1 MPDKLI
7 IFDYSGTLSLEMAVF
22 ARPDNLMKHLKSSGL
37 FALGLHSKALF
48 WEIIKATWT
57 EGSTTG
63 LGYKKVMLAR
73 LEELFPEITSSRK
86 TETAKA
92 VAGFVDAYLDNSRI
106 DEHWRLILKKLS
118 LDKSVRVIIATDHYA
133 EATQA
138 IIKNLAK
145 WDIQAMP
152 LMADAESN
160 IMVANS
166 ADMGIHKAQQQ
177 FWQMLK
183 DILRQNYH
191 NILLIDDFGQN
202 EQQKDDYGE
211 PMKVIERRQMTV
223 KILRKVFAA
232 DVESISFV
240 CKDEEIKGLIAET
253 SVKIDQFLLCCGR

>member
-1 MPDKLI
+1 LPDRLI
-7 IFDYSGTLSLEMAVF
+7 IFDYSGTLSPGMAAF
-22 ARPDNLMKHLKSSGL
+22 ARPDNLMQHLKSSGL
-37 FALGLHSKALF
+37 FTLGVDSKALF
-48 WEIIKATWT
+48 WEIINATWT

-63 LGYKKVMLAR
+63 LGYKKVMEAR
-73 LEELFPEITSSRK
+73 IAALFPDKAIVKQPEIFC
-86 TETAKA
+86 A
-92 VAGFVDAYLDNSRI
+92 VANFVDAYLNHSCI

-118 LDKSVRVIIATDHYA
+118 LDKSVRTIIATDHYA
-133 EATQA
+133 EATNA
-138 IIKNLAK
+138 IIRHLAK
-145 WDIQAMP
+145 WDIQAVP

-166 ADMGIHKAQQQ
+166 ADMGFYKAQQQ

-211 PMKVIERRQMTV
+211 PIKVNERRQMTV
-223 KILRKVFAA
+223 KILREVFAA

-240 CKDEEIKGLIAET
+240 CKDEHIKGLIAET